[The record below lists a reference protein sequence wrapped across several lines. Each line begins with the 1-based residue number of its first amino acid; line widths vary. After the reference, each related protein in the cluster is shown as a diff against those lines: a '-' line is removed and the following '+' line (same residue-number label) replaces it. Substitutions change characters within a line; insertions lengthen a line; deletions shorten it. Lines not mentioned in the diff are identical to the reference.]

1 MNRTTD
7 VAVAGLAYLVLQLMV
22 WQGNAP
28 MVGAS
33 GGIYGLLLAY
43 GLIFGERVLL
53 FMMIFPMK
61 ARQFIWVLAGVEF
74 LSGLFSQGGGGAMS
88 SVAHLGGMAAGFIYL
103 YGRGWWLVRQ
113 RRQGAKPGIGSKKP
127 QPKHLRL
134 VRKDES
140 DDGTPPTWH

>member
-1 MNRTTD
+1 M
-7 VAVAGLAYLVLQLMV
+7 
-22 WQGNAP
+22 
-28 MVGAS
+28 
-33 GGIYGLLLAY
+33 
-43 GLIFGERVLL
+43 LL

-61 ARQFIWVLAGVEF
+61 ARHFIWVLAGVEF
-74 LSGLFSQGGGGAMS
+74 LSGLFSQAGGGAMS

-127 QPKHLRL
+127 QPKHLKL
-134 VRKDES
+134 VRKDDS